1 MKKATILIV
10 EDDDA
15 TADLIRLILTRSGY
29 AVTGVVA
36 SGEKAIDTAV
46 RTKPDLVLMDIKLN
60 GKIDGIM
67 AFEQIKKVVNVPVV
81 FVSAYMDKEMIARA
95 KRCEPNGYIAK
106 PFKKEVL
113 LSMVGSILDWQ
124 RTNSE
129 E

>member
-10 EDDDA
+10 EDDVA

-36 SGEKAIDTAV
+36 SGEKAVDTAIK
-46 RTKPDLVLMDIKLN
+46 TKPDLVLMDIRLK

-67 AFEQIKKVVNVPVV
+67 AFERIKKVVNVPVV

-95 KRCEPNGYIAK
+95 RRCEPSGYIAK

-113 LSMVGSILDWQ
+113 LSMVGSLLDWQ